1 MNDTSDTIRE
11 RPVAPVPQMED
22 VPEEEWGYWTAQ
34 AFAGCGVVLALM
46 LAMFLPLMLAAV
58 MDDTLG
64 KLIGFVVAGS
74 LAVLSIAI
82 ISRLTYRD
90 RARRRAELLE
100 RIGDS
105 GEEREKVKEEIGVAG

>member
-1 MNDTSDTIRE
+1 MSETTETLRE
-11 RPVAPVPQMED
+11 RPVPPVPQMED

-46 LAMFLPLMLAAV
+46 LAMFLPLTLAAV

-64 KLIGFVVAGS
+64 KVIGFGVSGGIA
-74 LAVLSIAI
+74 LLSIAI

-90 RARRRAELLE
+90 RQKKREALLARM
-100 RIGDS
+100 
-105 GEEREKVKEEIGVAG
+105 GEERGKGKEES